1 MGFNSL
7 KPIPDSRVLYYI
19 IPIRRRIAAGKFLY
33 THKRLIKKYVA
44 SISSRQGFA
53 FAPEQDCARDAECE
67 CDRDGLEREAV
78 REYGGRASLQARRPQ
93 GWRVGAAMLAGRAV
107 GVGSLVELAQVH
119 EAESVRLL
127 DVAHLNE
134 GIRFCTERATCRP
147 TAVPPRTHPSA
158 VSTLE
163 PDLKVTVT

>member
-1 MGFNSL
+1 
-7 KPIPDSRVLYYI
+7 
-19 IPIRRRIAAGKFLY
+19 
-33 THKRLIKKYVA
+33 
-44 SISSRQGFA
+44 
-53 FAPEQDCARDAECE
+53 
-67 CDRDGLEREAV
+67 
-78 REYGGRASLQARRPQ
+78 
-93 GWRVGAAMLAGRAV
+93 MLAGGAV

>member
-1 MGFNSL
+1 
-7 KPIPDSRVLYYI
+7 
-19 IPIRRRIAAGKFLY
+19 
-33 THKRLIKKYVA
+33 
-44 SISSRQGFA
+44 
-53 FAPEQDCARDAECE
+53 
-67 CDRDGLEREAV
+67 
-78 REYGGRASLQARRPQ
+78 
-93 GWRVGAAMLAGRAV
+93 MLAGRAV

-134 GIRFCTERATCRP
+134 GIRFCTERVRATCRP